1 MLFSHGGGHAERAL
15 VFDFADS
22 LQLAQQLASWP
33 VVENIRGYFS
43 ELLPVVPLAD
53 CIFYLAQTGDELLLI
68 GVVGHL
74 QHVSQFFN
82 LEPIRMQVPLVQ
94 AGGACQ
100 VS

>member
-1 MLFSHGGGHAERAL
+1 M

-43 ELLPVVPLAD
+43 ELFSVVPLAD
-53 CIFYLAQTGDELLLI
+53 CIFYLAQTSDELLLI

-74 QHVSQFFN
+74 QQVSQFFN
-82 LEPIRMQVPLVQ
+82 LEPIRMQVPLVRRFLQ
-94 AGGACQ
+94 
-100 VS
+100 SWLLTPH